1 MDFYRDFFTRE
12 QLLVSLEQAQFIP
25 GMMAPLFETLSN
37 VTSTNVDIEILGKDA
52 VTPAD
57 SKPRGAA
64 ADQLTLDKDGV
75 EPFKTKFY
83 SKEIPILA
91 DSVLNA
97 RQRGGL
103 NPEVIMGRRDR
114 AVRKLRNWVDIQH
127 EFLRISAVNTPSNV
141 FGNAP
146 AEVVVGFGA
155 ADTVAVKAAIFSNII
170 EPIETALD
178 GLTYTGIDAYC
189 SKDYWLGLIQSK
201 TMRETY
207 LYAANEANLRG
218 IELNSFTYD
227 NVTWHRYRPQGTLKI
242 TDGKAKEAAAVMRE
256 IRMAE
261 RQIARAEADAAAD
274 VRITRT
280 MEKQKFDTV
289 VARVEAD
296 YPEFNPDSE
305 SYDSDLVELVLT
317 KQNSLIRSQGL
328 SPSIAMDMAAKDVAA
343 RFLTKAEAKA
353 DEVKGLAKANAAED
367 RKQEQVKKNLD
378 TQKRQ
383 PASLKESGIDSDK
396 LGKTSEMDMSTMTA
410 DEINALPEATR
421 ARLRGDYV

>member
-127 EFLRISAVNTPSNV
+127 EFLRIWAVNTPSNV

-207 LYAANEANLRG
+207 LYTANDANLRG

-242 TDGKAKEAAAVMRE
+242 TDGKAKVVPRGVSGLFVQAFAPDDTLSSVGMGESGQPYYMHAWP
-256 IRMAE
+256 IE
-261 RQIARAEADAAAD
+261 RDKGWTI
-274 VRITRT
+274 
-280 MEKQKFDTV
+280 
-289 VARVEAD
+289 
-296 YPEFNPDSE
+296 
-305 SYDSDLVELVLT
+305 
-317 KQNSLIRSQGL
+317 
-328 SPSIAMDMAAKDVAA
+328 
-343 RFLTKAEAKA
+343 EAKTHP
-353 DEVKGLAKANAAED
+353 VMVCTRPAAI
-367 RKQEQVKKNLD
+367 Q
-378 TQKRQ
+378 T
-383 PASLKESGIDSDK
+383 LKLS
-396 LGKTSEMDMSTMTA
+396 
-410 DEINALPEATR
+410 
-421 ARLRGDYV
+421 